1 MGIEI
6 KVRKKFI
13 VNGVEYDD
21 ESKLPPDVRA
31 AFEQAMKMA
40 NTGATGG
47 SNSSIKFTVHTSGPK
62 FSIHAGPGATV
73 DNERTT
79 VPNPLTRPIEP
90 GGGASIRAA
99 LWVLFYLGVGVA
111 IWYWLSTH

>member
-31 AFEQAMKMA
+31 AFEQAMNMA
-40 NTGATGG
+40 KGTASG
-47 SNSSIKFTVHTSGPK
+47 SNSSVKFTVHTSGPN
-62 FSIHAGPGATV
+62 FSFHAGSGAPPE
-73 DNERTT
+73 NPRTT

-99 LWVLFYLGVGVA
+99 LWVLVYLGVGVA
-111 IWYWLSTH
+111 IWYWFSTH